1 MHVAILDREKCHPK
15 RCHHECQFFCPP
27 VRSGTPTIEFP
38 SNDSQAV
45 INEPLCIG
53 CGICVHRCPFGAI
66 KIITIPDE
74 LNREITH
81 QYALNS
87 FRLYSL
93 PELASSKVTALLGQ
107 NGLGKTTT
115 MKILSGLTVPNF
127 GNFQAKG
134 DPDRV
139 IEYYKGSQMGDY
151 FQKLY
156 SGDLRVVLKDQ
167 NVDLIPR
174 VAKGTI
180 GELMRK
186 NDSSGRYDD
195 IVSELG
201 LENST
206 SKDISSCSGGELQKL
221 AIGISLL
228 KEGDVYLF
236 DEMSSY
242 LDISERIRVARIVQ
256 DLSSRSM
263 VMVVEHDLALLDW
276 MADEVH
282 IVYGKAGAYGITSK
296 QTTTNKAINSFLEG
310 YLREVNSR
318 IRDYSIDFTEKS
330 DRRTKHGTI
339 LTEWSDLDLNLG
351 DFHLRVGKG
360 SIETGEVVGVL
371 GRNALGKSS
380 FVKVLAGV
388 LKQNSGIVSTNV
400 RVSYKPQYITS
411 DYEGSVKDL
420 LMSTF
425 RERLDSGMVKNEI
438 IHPLDL
444 ELIYDKIVRE
454 LSGGEMQR
462 LAIALTLGK
471 DADLYLLDEPSAHLD
486 SSYRMSAARIIKRV
500 MENNRTSALVVDH
513 DVYFVDLISDSLM
526 VFSGEPG
533 LQGKSVGPMSMK
545 DGMNNFLQG
554 VGITFRRDAISKRP
568 RINKA
573 GSRLDRSQKETGN
586 YYYSGD

>member
-1 MHVAILDREKCHPK
+1 M
-15 RCHHECQFFCPP
+15 
-27 VRSGTPTIEFP
+27 
-38 SNDSQAV
+38 

-81 QYALNS
+81 QYGLNS

-93 PELASSKVTALLGQ
+93 PQMGYSKVTALLGQ

-115 MKILSGLTVPNF
+115 MKILSGLTIPNF
-127 GNFQAKG
+127 GNFQSKG
-134 DPDRV
+134 DVDKV
-139 IEYYKGSQMGDY
+139 LEYYKGSQMGDY

-180 GELMRK
+180 GELLKK
-186 NDSSGRYDD
+186 NDSSGNYDR
-195 IVSELG
+195 IVSDLG

-228 KEGDVYLF
+228 KDGDVYLF

-256 DLSSRSM
+256 ELASKSM

-282 IVYGKAGAYGITSK
+282 IVYGRAGAYGITSK

-310 YLREVNSR
+310 YLRDVNTR

-330 DRRTKHGTI
+330 DRRTKRGAI
-339 LTEWSDLDLNLG
+339 LTDWSDLDLNLG
-351 DFHLRVGKG
+351 DFHLKIGKG

-388 LKQNSGIVSTNV
+388 LTPNSGSVSTSV
-400 RVSYKPQYITS
+400 TVSYKPQYISS
-411 DYEGSVKDL
+411 DYEGTVKDL
-420 LMSTF
+420 LMVTF
-425 RERLDSGMVKNEI
+425 REKLDSGMIKNEI

-444 ELIYDKIVRE
+444 EQIFDKIVKE

-471 DADLYLLDEPSAHLD
+471 EADLYLLDEPSAHLD

-500 MENNRTSALVVDH
+500 MESNRTSALVVDH
-513 DVYFVDLISDSLM
+513 DVYFIDLISDSIM
-526 VFSGEPG
+526 VFTGEPG
-533 LQGKSVGPMSMK
+533 LEGNTFGPLSMK
-545 DGMNNFLQG
+545 DGMNNFLNG

-568 RINKA
+568 RINKT
-573 GSRLDRSQKETGN
+573 GSRLDRNQKETGN
-586 YYYSGD
+586 YYYSEA

>member
-1 MHVAILDREKCHPK
+1 M
-15 RCHHECQFFCPP
+15 
-27 VRSGTPTIEFP
+27 RSGTPTIEFP

>member
-1 MHVAILDREKCHPK
+1 M
-15 RCHHECQFFCPP
+15 
-27 VRSGTPTIEFP
+27 
-38 SNDSQAV
+38 

-81 QYALNS
+81 QYGLNS

-93 PELASSKVTALLGQ
+93 PQMGYSKVTALLGQ

-115 MKILSGLTVPNF
+115 MKILSGLTIPNF
-127 GNFQAKG
+127 GNFQSKG
-134 DPDRV
+134 DVDKV
-139 IEYYKGSQMGDY
+139 LEYYKGSQMGDY

-180 GELMRK
+180 GELLKK
-186 NDSSGRYDD
+186 NDSSGNYDR
-195 IVSELG
+195 IVSNLG

-228 KEGDVYLF
+228 KDGDVYLF

-256 DLSSRSM
+256 ELASKSM

-282 IVYGKAGAYGITSK
+282 IVYGRAGAYGITSK

-310 YLREVNSR
+310 YLRDVNTR

-330 DRRTKHGTI
+330 DRRTKRGAI
-339 LTEWSDLDLNLG
+339 LTDWSDLDLNLG
-351 DFHLRVGKG
+351 DFHLKIGKG

-388 LKQNSGIVSTNV
+388 LTPNSGSVSTSV
-400 RVSYKPQYITS
+400 TVSYKPQYISS
-411 DYEGSVKDL
+411 DYEGTVKDL
-420 LMSTF
+420 LMVTF
-425 RERLDSGMVKNEI
+425 REKLDSGMIKNEI

-444 ELIYDKIVRE
+444 EQIFDKIVKE

-471 DADLYLLDEPSAHLD
+471 EADLYLLDEPSAHLD

-500 MENNRTSALVVDH
+500 MESNRTSALVVDH
-513 DVYFVDLISDSLM
+513 DVYFIDLISDSIM
-526 VFSGEPG
+526 VFTGEPG
-533 LQGKSVGPMSMK
+533 LEGNTFGPLSMK
-545 DGMNNFLQG
+545 DGMNNFLNG

-568 RINKA
+568 RINKT
-573 GSRLDRSQKETGN
+573 GSRLDRNQKETGN
-586 YYYSGD
+586 YYYSEA

>member
-1 MHVAILDREKCHPK
+1 M
-15 RCHHECQFFCPP
+15 
-27 VRSGTPTIEFP
+27 
-38 SNDSQAV
+38 

-81 QYALNS
+81 QYGLNS

-93 PELASSKVTALLGQ
+93 PQMGYSKVTALLGQ

-115 MKILSGLTVPNF
+115 MKILSGLTIPNF
-127 GNFQAKG
+127 GNFQSKG
-134 DPDRV
+134 DVDKV
-139 IEYYKGSQMGDY
+139 LEYYKGSQMGDY

-174 VAKGTI
+174 IAKGTI
-180 GELMRK
+180 GELLKK
-186 NDSSGRYDD
+186 NDSSGNYDR
-195 IVSELG
+195 IVSDLG

-228 KEGDVYLF
+228 KDGDVYLF

-256 DLSSRSM
+256 ELASKSM

-282 IVYGKAGAYGITSK
+282 IVYGRAGAYGITSK

-310 YLREVNSR
+310 YLRDVNTR

-330 DRRTKHGTI
+330 DRRTKRGAI
-339 LTEWSDLDLNLG
+339 LTDWSDLDLNLG
-351 DFHLRVGKG
+351 DFHLKIGKG

-388 LKQNSGIVSTNV
+388 LTPNSGSVSTSV
-400 RVSYKPQYITS
+400 TVSYKPQYISS
-411 DYEGSVKDL
+411 DYEGTVKDL
-420 LMSTF
+420 LMVTF
-425 RERLDSGMVKNEI
+425 REKLDSGMIKNEI

-444 ELIYDKIVRE
+444 EQIFDKIVKE

-471 DADLYLLDEPSAHLD
+471 EADLYLLDEPSAHLD

-500 MENNRTSALVVDH
+500 MESNRTSALVVDH
-513 DVYFVDLISDSLM
+513 DVYFIDLISDSIM
-526 VFSGEPG
+526 VFTGEPG
-533 LQGKSVGPMSMK
+533 LEGNTFGPLSMK
-545 DGMNNFLQG
+545 DGMNNFLSG

-568 RINKA
+568 RINKT
-573 GSRLDRSQKETGN
+573 GSRLDRNQKETGN
-586 YYYSGD
+586 YYYSEA

>member
-1 MHVAILDREKCHPK
+1 M
-15 RCHHECQFFCPP
+15 
-27 VRSGTPTIEFP
+27 
-38 SNDSQAV
+38 

-66 KIITIPDE
+66 KIITVPDE

-81 QYALNS
+81 QYGLNS

-93 PELASSKVTALLGQ
+93 PQIGYSKVTALLGQ

-127 GNFQAKG
+127 GNFQSKG
-134 DPDRV
+134 DVDRV
-139 IEYYKGSQMGDY
+139 LEYYKGSQMGDY

-156 SGDLRVVLKDQ
+156 SGNLRVVLKDQ

-174 VAKGTI
+174 VVKGTI
-180 GELMRK
+180 GELLKK
-186 NDSSGRYDD
+186 NDSAGNYDR
-195 IVSELG
+195 IVSDLG

-228 KEGDVYLF
+228 KDGDVYLF

-256 DLSSRSM
+256 ELASKSM

-282 IVYGKAGAYGITSK
+282 IVYGRAGAYGITSK

-310 YLREVNSR
+310 YLREVNTR

-330 DRRTKHGTI
+330 DRRTKRGGI
-339 LTEWSDLDLNLG
+339 LTDWSDLDLNLG
-351 DFHLRVGKG
+351 DFHLNIGKG

-388 LKQNSGIVSTNV
+388 LKPNSGSVSTSV
-400 RVSYKPQYITS
+400 SVSYKPQYITS
-411 DYEGSVKDL
+411 DYEGTVKDL
-420 LMSTF
+420 LMVTF
-425 RERLDSGMVKNEI
+425 REKLDSGMIKNEI

-444 ELIYDKIVRE
+444 EQIFDKIVKE

-471 DADLYLLDEPSAHLD
+471 EADLYLLDEPSAHLD

-500 MENNRTSALVVDH
+500 MESNRTSALVVDH
-513 DVYFVDLISDSLM
+513 DVYFIDLISDSIM
-526 VFSGEPG
+526 VFTGDPG
-533 LQGKSVGPMSMK
+533 LEGKSFGPLSMK
-545 DGMNNFLQG
+545 DGMNNFLSG

-568 RINKA
+568 RINKT
-573 GSRLDRSQKETGN
+573 GSRLDRSQKEAGN
-586 YYYSGD
+586 YYYSEV